1 MKTPR
6 KQIRKN
12 LSQIHEVLVD
22 QLVKDAGP
30 VKCVPSAV
38 TQWLEWMALSLAA
51 MAGVVGFLHS
61 GPGFWEELMNPGS
74 TLFILMTLAGSAIAA
89 WGAILSSLPGRCCKA
104 WRLPIIVIMGG
115 LVLVSVFFFH
125 STARLVEGC
134 VLNSSWDF
142 FLVFFVG
149 FIPWSLLGFRL
160 SRNAAFNPIITGTWS
175 GLSALLM
182 ATCTLYICCPCG
194 SMGHMFV
201 NHLLPVVAGTLLTAS
216 TGAFWFSRWD
226 KKPKPSND
234 K

>member
-1 MKTPR
+1 MKKPR
-6 KQIRKN
+6 KPIRKN
-12 LSQIHEVLVD
+12 LTQIHDALVD

-30 VKCVPSAV
+30 VKCVPKV
-38 TQWLEWMALSLAA
+38 LVQWLEWLVLSLAS
-51 MAGVVGFLHS
+51 MAGVVVLLHS
-61 GPGFWEELMNPGS
+61 GPEFWRELMNPGS
-74 TLFILMTLAGSAIAA
+74 ALFILMTLAGSAMAA
-89 WGAILSSLPGRCCKA
+89 WGAILSSIPGRCCKA
-104 WRLPIIVIMGG
+104 WRFPMIFIMGG
-115 LVLVSVFFFH
+115 LALIPFFFFQ
-125 STARLVEGC
+125 STDRLVDGC

-194 SMGHMFV
+194 SMGHMFL

-216 TGAFWFSRWD
+216 TGVFWFSKWD
-226 KKPKPSND
+226 KKNGAAE
-234 K
+234 